1 MGGKRLEASGRH
13 REALAWYRTQLWFS
27 MDLVPKPPRER
38 HAWHPK
44 QLAWLARLAY
54 QQAEQIARIAT
65 CLCAIG
71 RFDDA
76 IDALLDSI
84 GCTMAHLGPGHERVT
99 VGACIQYFFLRALH
113 WPNRASSVC
122 VCVCVCLQKDVA
134 HMFEIVCQT
143 STHRDWAQPLGEWIL
158 ASGGVVNNDRIMTA
172 QLLRH
177 RGSWTHV
184 PQRIVKCDGRQRNSL
199 AWRCLDTCA
208 KADVA
213 LHINALECMPRLYET
228 RPGKNARER
237 SESVRLLVSAC
248 RSAIRRCETMRLPS
262 QSKSSG
268 LAWATCSIG
277 MMCVRER
284 RWRSA
289 IGTLRSAIDLSFRA
303 GDDGRYGTGE
313 AFAALVVAHMARNEY
328 ASANTVCT
336 AALVWHH
343 RHAGQLGSG

>member
-1 MGGKRLEASGRH
+1 
-13 REALAWYRTQLWFS
+13 
-27 MDLVPKPPRER
+27 
-38 HAWHPK
+38 
-44 QLAWLARLAY
+44 
-54 QQAEQIARIAT
+54 
-65 CLCAIG
+65 
-71 RFDDA
+71 
-76 IDALLDSI
+76 
-84 GCTMAHLGPGHERVT
+84 
-99 VGACIQYFFLRALH
+99 
-113 WPNRASSVC
+113 
-122 VCVCVCLQKDVA
+122 
-134 HMFEIVCQT
+134 MFEIVCQT

-184 PQRIVKCDGRQRNSL
+184 PQRIVNCDDRRRHSL

-237 SESVRLLVSAC
+237 RESARLLVSAC

-277 MMCVRER
+277 VMCVRER

-343 RHAGQLGSG
+343 RHAGQLGPG